1 MKVDVVDFMVVGH
14 HQDYSITSN
23 KTIPV
28 QARFEDSIDDIVAQ
42 LFDSEYT
49 WLAKRLNKCNL
60 SERDII
66 QIYGWRPLRNFL
78 SWATSRKEP
87 VQVCSAGI
95 THGIYQVSIIG
106 VEGGRD
112 NDISMHAKSVP
123 GLKKVFTKEN
133 NAVFE
138 IVVPEEAE
146 AKPLEWQS
154 QEVNT
159 KPAKKEPAN
168 QAAMFDEMTRSDP
181 VDGKTSSIDIPLTC
195 GRQKVDPVIENAINN
210 AKETGE

>member
-1 MKVDVVDFMVVGH
+1 M
-14 HQDYSITSN
+14 
-23 KTIPV
+23 
-28 QARFEDSIDDIVAQ
+28 
-42 LFDSEYT
+42 
-49 WLAKRLNKCNL
+49 
-60 SERDII
+60 
-66 QIYGWRPLRNFL
+66 
-78 SWATSRKEP
+78 
-87 VQVCSAGI
+87 CSAGI

-154 QEVNT
+154 QEVNI